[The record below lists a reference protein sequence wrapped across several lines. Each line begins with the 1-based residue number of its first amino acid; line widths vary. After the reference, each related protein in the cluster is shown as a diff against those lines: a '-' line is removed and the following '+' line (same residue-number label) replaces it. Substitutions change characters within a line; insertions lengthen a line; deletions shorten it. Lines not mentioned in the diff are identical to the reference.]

1 MRLRSGYEETGDSV
15 DFCADQFETS
25 TNPPPLLLG
34 QTQGIGPSL
43 VPGKWVIWPLPGWS
57 GKFKPEMLSLTS
69 LDNPGLTTWF
79 DRCHL
84 SHSNLHSW
92 RSCFCVWEFGGEP
105 AILVA
110 CKQTPHPS
118 PPPEGRGGGLHTRY
132 HSRGFATGSERRGYA
147 GYSNSEMEEFKI
159 KEQLFEANGLFS
171 KVYFPNSQSAK
182 QFFFERGIQP
192 LHWANVTTRV
202 ACDNVSSFGS
212 CPHESGDF

>member
-1 MRLRSGYEETGDSV
+1 MNDDEASRTYGNTFFNTGNSIFFNLKSSHYSDYHELLLQMQIFRVLCFWTHSKKTFQV
-15 DFCADQFETS
+15 CVCEVVTLYNEHRRNRWFCCLCADQFETS

-34 QTQGIGPSL
+34 QTQGIGP
-43 VPGKWVIWPLPGWS
+43 
-57 GKFKPEMLSLTS
+57 
-69 LDNPGLTTWF
+69 
-79 DRCHL
+79 
-84 SHSNLHSW
+84 
-92 RSCFCVWEFGGEP
+92 
-105 AILVA
+105 
-110 CKQTPHPS
+110 
-118 PPPEGRGGGLHTRY
+118 PEGRGGGGLYTRY
-132 HSRGFATGSERRGYA
+132 HSRGFATGSERSGYA

-171 KVYFPNSQSAK
+171 KVYFSNSQSAK